1 MDKMKQETA
10 DLTQE
15 NIARI
20 GELFP
25 NVITEMKDEN
35 GKLKKGINFDLLKQ
49 LLSGDVVDGEE
60 SYDFTWVGKK
70 ASIVEANT
78 PIRKTLR
85 PYIEE
90 SKDWETT
97 ENLYIEGD
105 NLDVLKLLQESYLN
119 SVKMIY
125 IDPPYN
131 TGKDFIYKD
140 RFIMDKEEYEEQ
152 LGMYD
157 EVGNRLFQNTET
169 NGRFHSDWC
178 SMMYPRLKL
187 ARSLLT
193 ENGVIFISID
203 DNEIHNLRKMCDEIF
218 GVEQFA
224 CLFPRVTKKAGK
236 SSENIAKNHDY
247 VIGYKKTSYASFFPL
262 EHDDEG
268 FRFIDTN
275 YSERGKYKLNQT
287 LDYDTL
293 GYIESLDYPIEIDG
307 ETFHAGGVTKQEF
320 ETRKKTK
327 PKEGYRWRWSRE
339 LFEFGYRND
348 FVVLKRSKNKLPRI
362 YTKTYQKATISKDKS
377 GKYFIEYKDRTKPMS
392 TLEFTENQY
401 SNDNAKKDLSDIFH
415 ENVFEYSKPVDLLKT
430 LVRFSTQEQDLIL
443 DFFSGSATTAHA
455 VMQLNAEDGGNRKFI
470 MVQLPEPC
478 DEKSEAFKAGYKN
491 ICEIGKE
498 RIRRAGDQIN
508 EEIEEGNRQLKLGEE
523 PKKPVDIGFRV
534 LKVDKTNMKDIYY
547 AASEYT
553 QNLLT
558 DQISNIKED
567 RTDLDLLYGV
577 LLEWG
582 LPLSLKHEIEEIDG
596 VKIHIVDNDS
606 LIACFSESVP
616 EKVVRQIAK
625 RQPLRAVF
633 RDSSFASSSDKINV
647 EEIFKLLAPN
657 TSVKVI

>member
-25 NVITEMKDEN
+25 NVITEIKDEN
-35 GKLKKGINFDLLKQ
+35 GKVKNGINFELLKQ
-49 LLSGDVVDGEE
+49 ELSGDVVDGEE
-60 SYDFTWVGKK
+60 CYDFTWVGKK

-85 PYIEE
+85 PCKEE
-90 SKDWETT
+90 SKNWETT

-131 TGKDFIYKD
+131 TGKDFIYRDK
-140 RFIMDKEEYEEQ
+140 FMMDKEEYEEQ

-157 EVGNRLFQNTET
+157 EEENRLFKNTDT

-187 ARSLLT
+187 ARSLLR
-193 ENGVIFISID
+193 EDGVIFVSVD
-203 DNEIHNLRKMCDEIF
+203 DNEIGNLLKIMDEIMGENNFIGVLPWRKRTAKSDVPF
-218 GVEQFA
+218 GISQDYEWIVGYAKSKCFRGGIETTSRKYYETPDLPGRPWRIHDMTQQRSANERPNSYFDLVNPKTGKTYPANSKSVWRITKDTFNAYYEQKRIVFPGEYSFLNISRPVFRYFKEEDIA
-224 CLFPRVTKKAGK
+224 KDGNMFGYSSVSTHLPKSVGMTQNGTKETLELFGAKVFDFPKPVALIYYVLKI
-236 SSENIAKNHDY
+236 SIPISEN
-247 VIGYKKTSYASFFPL
+247 
-262 EHDDEG
+262 
-268 FRFIDTN
+268 
-275 YSERGKYKLNQT
+275 
-287 LDYDTL
+287 
-293 GYIESLDYPIEIDG
+293 
-307 ETFHAGGVTKQEF
+307 
-320 ETRKKTK
+320 
-327 PKEGYRWRWSRE
+327 
-339 LFEFGYRND
+339 
-348 FVVLKRSKNKLPRI
+348 
-362 YTKTYQKATISKDKS
+362 
-377 GKYFIEYKDRTKPMS
+377 
-392 TLEFTENQY
+392 
-401 SNDNAKKDLSDIFH
+401 DI
-415 ENVFEYSKPVDLLKT
+415 V
-430 LVRFSTQEQDLIL
+430 L

-455 VMQLNAEDGGNRKFI
+455 VMKLNAEDGGNRRFI

-478 DEKSEAFKAGYKN
+478 DETSEAFKAGFKN

-508 EEIEEGNRQLKLGEE
+508 KEIEESNRQLKLGEE

-534 LKVDKTNMKDIYY
+534 LKVDTTNMKDIYY

-582 LPLSLKHEIEEIDG
+582 LPLSLKHETEEIDG
-596 VKIHIVDNDS
+596 VKIHVVDNDS
-606 LIACFSESVP
+606 LIACFSESVS
-616 EKVVRQIAK
+616 EKVVREIAK

>member
-35 GKLKKGINFDLLKQ
+35 GKLKKGINFELLKQ
-49 LLSGDVVDGEE
+49 ELSGDVIDGEE
-60 SYDFTWVGKK
+60 CYDFTWVGKK

-85 PYIEE
+85 PCIEE
-90 SKDWETT
+90 SKNWETT

-119 SVKMIY
+119 SIKMIY

-131 TGKDFIYKD
+131 TGNDFIYRDK
-140 RFIMDKEEYEEQ
+140 FMMDEEEYEKKID
-152 LGMYD
+152 LHD
-157 EVGNRLFQNTET
+157 EEGNLLFKNTET
-169 NGRFHSDWC
+169 RGRFHSSWC
-178 SMMYPRLKL
+178 SMMYSRLKL

-193 ENGVIFISID
+193 EDGVIFISID
-203 DNEIHNLRKMCDEIF
+203 DNEVHNLKKVCDEVF
-218 GVEQFA
+218 GEQNFVDFFLWTKTSTPPSLSKKVRKTVEFLLCYEKEKNNQSFFGSSLDNGDAPLLNTGNPYRTLVFPPNSIQFTFFDSGTIEA
-224 CLFPRVTKKAGK
+224 RNYSKVELLNDVVVKSFRNTNEVSFSGEFKWSQEKLDEEIALGTYFIVKSDKLSLRFQRKEDKKNFKAPNNLFSDIELNK
-236 SSENIAKNHDY
+236 SSNVATNESAVKELIELNLD
-247 VIGYKKTSYASFFPL
+247 GFF
-262 EHDDEG
+262 
-268 FRFIDTN
+268 
-275 YSERGKYKLNQT
+275 
-287 LDYDTL
+287 
-293 GYIESLDYPIEIDG
+293 DYPKP
-307 ETFHAGGVTKQEF
+307 TSLLRKLTKMVTHDS
-320 ETRKKTK
+320 
-327 PKEGYRWRWSRE
+327 PGS
-339 LFEFGYRND
+339 
-348 FVVLKRSKNKLPRI
+348 I
-362 YTKTYQKATISKDKS
+362 I
-377 GKYFIEYKDRTKPMS
+377 I
-392 TLEFTENQY
+392 
-401 SNDNAKKDLSDIFH
+401 
-415 ENVFEYSKPVDLLKT
+415 
-430 LVRFSTQEQDLIL
+430 

-455 VMQLNAEDGGNRKFI
+455 AMQLNAEDGGNRKFI

-498 RIRRAGDQIN
+498 RIRRAGDKIN
-508 EEIEEGNRQLKLGEE
+508 KEIEEGNKQLKLGEE

-534 LKVDKTNMKDIYY
+534 LKVDTTNMKDIYY

-616 EKVVRQIAK
+616 EKVVREIAK

>member
-49 LLSGDVVDGEE
+49 ELSGDVVDGEE
-60 SYDFTWVGKK
+60 SYNFTWVGKK

-85 PYIEE
+85 PCIEE
-90 SKDWETT
+90 SKNWETT

-105 NLDVLKLLQESYLN
+105 NLDILKLLQESYLN

-131 TGKDFIYKD
+131 TGKDFIYRD
-140 RFIMDKEEYEEQ
+140 RFMMDKEEYEEQ

-157 EVGNRLFQNTET
+157 EEENRLFKNTDT

-178 SMMYPRLKL
+178 SMMYSRLKL
-187 ARSLLT
+187 ARSSLT
-193 ENGVIFISID
+193 EDGVIFISID
-203 DNEIHNLRKMCDEIF
+203 DGEIRNIRNICDEIF
-218 GVEQFA
+218 GESNFVA
-224 CLFPRVTKKAGK
+224 CLVWQRIHSTKNDAKYFSENHEYIVCYAKSINNVSVGLLPRTAKMNERYKNPDNDPRGPWQSGDLVASGERSNGHFIVKSPKTGKEFDVPQGKHWVYSEENLKKLVDDNQIWFGVDGNSFPRKK
-236 SSENIAKNHDY
+236 
-247 VIGYKKTSYASFFPL
+247 
-262 EHDDEG
+262 
-268 FRFIDTN
+268 RF
-275 YSERGKYKLNQT
+275 
-287 LDYDTL
+287 
-293 GYIESLDYPIEIDG
+293 
-307 ETFHAGGVTKQEF
+307 
-320 ETRKKTK
+320 
-327 PKEGYRWRWSRE
+327 
-339 LFEFGYRND
+339 
-348 FVVLKRSKNKLPRI
+348 
-362 YTKTYQKATISKDKS
+362 
-377 GKYFIEYKDRTKPMS
+377 
-392 TLEFTENQY
+392 
-401 SNDNAKKDLSDIFH
+401 LSDVQDGRTPNTLWLSEEVGHNQSATREVSQIFDG
-415 ENVFEYSKPVDLLKT
+415 FKFFDFPKPVDLIKRCIL
-430 LVRFSTQEQDLIL
+430 LFARNNDIVL

-455 VMQLNAEDGGNRKFI
+455 VMQINAEDGGNRKFI

-478 DEKSEAFKAGYKN
+478 DEKSEAFRAGYKN

-508 EEIEEGNRQLKLGEE
+508 EEIEEGNKQLKLGEE
-523 PKKPVDIGFRV
+523 PKKPVDIGF
-534 LKVDKTNMKDIYY
+534 KVFKTDTTNMKDIYY
-547 AASEYT
+547 AASAYT

-567 RTDLDLLYGV
+567 RTGLDLLYGV

-582 LPLSLKHEIEEIDG
+582 LSLSLKHEIEEIDG
-596 VKIHIVDNDS
+596 IKIHIVDNDS
-606 LIACFSESVP
+606 LIACFTENISEA
-616 EKVVRQIAK
+616 VVREIAK

-647 EEIFKLLAPN
+647 EEIFKLHAPN
-657 TSVKVI
+657 TTVKVI

>member
-25 NVITEMKDEN
+25 NVITEMKDED
-35 GKLKKGINFDLLKQ
+35 GKLKKGINFELLKQ
-49 LLSGDVVDGEE
+49 ELSGDVVDGEE

-70 ASIVEANT
+70 ASIIEANT

-85 PYIEE
+85 PCIEE

-119 SVKMIY
+119 SIKMIY

-131 TGKDFIYKD
+131 TGNDFIYRDK
-140 RFIMDKEEYEEQ
+140 FMMDKEEYEEQ

-157 EVGNRLFQNTET
+157 EVGNRLFQNKETE
-169 NGRFHSDWC
+169 GSFHSDWC
-178 SMMYPRLKL
+178 SMMYSRLKL

-193 ENGVIFISID
+193 EDGVIFISID
-203 DNEIHNLRKMCDEIF
+203 DNEVHNLKKVCDEVF
-218 GVEQFA
+218 GESNFVTEFA
-224 CLFPRVTKKAGK
+224 WEKKK
-236 SSENIAKNHDY
+236 KPSFLHKN
-247 VIGYKKTSYASFFPL
+247 VG
-262 EHDDEG
+262 
-268 FRFIDTN
+268 
-275 YSERGKYKLNQT
+275 KLNEYILCYVKNSLASHPFSVETTTEGKKYPFNNAGNGLAT
-287 LDYDTL
+287 LTFPARYVKFNMPDGIVEPQDMSEGAIVTQLLDTVQ
-293 GYIESLDYPIEIDG
+293 IDG
-307 ETFHAGGVTKQEF
+307 GYNVNSF
-320 ETRKKTK
+320 RL
-327 PKEGYRWRWSRE
+327 EGEWRYSQAK
-339 LFEFGYRND
+339 LD
-348 FVVLKRSKNKLPRI
+348 AIVKNSEEI
-362 YTKTYQKATISKDKS
+362 VISKVPFRPNHIKVGGEIKKMKNVLSPFHYQMETNEDATQQLVALF
-377 GKYFIEYKDRTKPMS
+377 GADLF
-392 TLEFTENQY
+392 
-401 SNDNAKKDLSDIFH
+401 DNP
-415 ENVFEYSKPVDLLKT
+415 KPVKLLNY
-430 LVRFSTQEQDLIL
+430 LVRAVTYATKDAMIL
-443 DFFSGSATTAHA
+443 DFFSGSSTTAHA

-478 DEKSEAFKAGYKN
+478 DEKSKAFKAGYKN

-498 RIRRAGDQIN
+498 RIRRAGDKIN
-508 EEIEEGNRQLKLGEE
+508 KEIEESNRQLKLGEE

-534 LKVDKTNMKDIYY
+534 LKVDTTNMKDIYY

-606 LIACFSESVP
+606 LIACFAESVS
-616 EKVVRQIAK
+616 ETVVREIAK